1 MFRYSLLLMS
11 VFFYSIHAES
21 YHDLKMD
28 FYYGYATSDN
38 LAQNKIEKING
49 NFSNIET
56 NVIGKTLLHNRH
68 YLLYRGG
75 FKTKR
80 HTSDLHAD
88 NFDENLGTIELGNQI
103 RVGKSHILGLQ
114 AHYLNFSGR
123 TIDFQTNSTEGRDSQ
138 FGEIGSALIW
148 QNSAMLFG
156 QYLDFTLKTF
166 YLERDFKT
174 LANDENGNLFEDDYS
189 AKGIQLKNEFQ
200 LTNRLLIQIT
210 PEYKIKTYSD
220 RRSRFTEGTLDNS
233 KRNPFQELAIW
244 SLTNRIEY
252 VSDFAKIFALHNFVF
267 QDDKAFGALDY
278 DGNIYSFGIEL
289 PFTSI
294 AVFRPIFT
302 TGKHQYETFVA
313 NVISDPQSTEKRVD
327 KITSWEIPIE
337 ISLPLVKLVLN
348 YQNQKIS
355 SNYPLEGF
363 NVEKYEIGIKYEL

>member
-1 MFRYSLLLMS
+1 
-11 VFFYSIHAES
+11 
-21 YHDLKMD
+21 MD
-28 FYYGYATSDN
+28 FYYVYATSDN

>member
-1 MFRYSLLLMS
+1 MNL
-11 VFFYSIHAES
+11 
-21 YHDLKMD
+21 
-28 FYYGYATSDN
+28 YYGYATSDN

-49 NFSNIET
+49 NFSNIEA
-56 NVIGKTLLHNRH
+56 NIMGKSLFNNRH
-68 YLLYRGG
+68 NLLYRGG

-80 HTSDLHAD
+80 HTNDLHAD

-123 TIDFQTNSTEGRDSQ
+123 TIDFQTNSTEGRDSR

-148 QNSAMLFG
+148 QNSKKLFKR
-156 QYLDFTLKTF
+156 YLDFTFKLF
-166 YLERDFKT
+166 YLDRDFST
-174 LANDENGNLFEDDYS
+174 LANDENGNLFEDDYI
-189 AKGIQLKNEFQ
+189 AKGVELKNEYQ

-210 PEYKIKTYSD
+210 PEHKIKSYSD

-244 SLTNRIEY
+244 SLTNRVEY
-252 VSDFAKIFALHNFVF
+252 VADFAKLFVLHNFVF

-278 DGNIYSFGIEL
+278 EGNIYSVGIEF
-289 PFTSI
+289 PFSSI
-294 AVFRPIFT
+294 AVFRPTFT

-313 NVISDPQSTEKRVD
+313 NVVNDPQSTEKRID
-327 KITSWEIPIE
+327 KITSLDIPVE
-337 ISLPLVKLVLN
+337 ISLPFVKLVFN

-363 NVEKYEIGIKYEL
+363 DVEKYEIGIKYEL